1 MIINTGDTFTTE
13 IGWSDVWQIDEW
25 AFAPV
30 SID

>member
-1 MIINTGDTFTTE
+1 MILNTGDTFTTE
-13 IGWSDVWQIDEW
+13 IGWSDVGQIDEW